1 MPYVIARTDDAASRR
16 SAARRPW
23 WTVIAMKPLQ
33 GTRALVTGASRG
45 IGRAVAEAY
54 AAEGAEVAVTAT
66 DLMHL
71 DSVVRACEAAGTPVH
86 PFALDLADPAAPSR
100 VGAAILARLGG
111 LDVLVNN
118 AGLLG
123 VKGPLADS
131 PPDVFEKVLT
141 VSVVGPLRLLQ
152 AVLPG
157 MSDGGAIINVTSGA
171 AGRAGWGGYA
181 VSRLAIN
188 GMTTML
194 RTELE
199 DRGIRAMAI
208 NPGPARTTMRAEAYP
223 EEDPQTVPAPGSLVG
238 PFVSAARG
246 EDLGPDVVSASQ
258 WVASA

>member
-1 MPYVIARTDDAASRR
+1 MRLS
-16 SAARRPW
+16 
-23 WTVIAMKPLQ
+23 

-54 AAEGAEVAVTAT
+54 AAEGAQVAVTAT

-71 DSVVRACEAAGTPVH
+71 DSVVRVCEAAGTPVH
-86 PFALDLADPAAPSR
+86 PFALDLSDASAPSR

-123 VKGPLADS
+123 VRAPLAES
-131 PPDVFEKVLT
+131 PPDVFERVLA

-157 MSDGGAIINVTSGA
+157 MTDGGAIVNVTSGA
-171 AGRAGWGGYA
+171 AGRPGWGAYG

-188 GMTTML
+188 GMTGML
-194 RTELE
+194 RSELE
-199 DRGIRAMAI
+199 DRRIRVMAV
-208 NPGPARTTMRAEAYP
+208 NPGPARTSMRAEAYP
-223 EEDPQTVPAPGSLVG
+223 DEDPQTVPSPGSLVG
-238 PFVSAARG
+238 PFMAAAEG
-246 EDLGPDVVSASQ
+246 QDLGAEVVEASQ
-258 WVASA
+258 WAGSA

>member
-1 MPYVIARTDDAASRR
+1 MRLS
-16 SAARRPW
+16 
-23 WTVIAMKPLQ
+23 

-54 AAEGAEVAVTAT
+54 AAEGVEVAVTAT

-71 DSVVRACEAAGTPVH
+71 DSVVRVCEAAGTPVH
-86 PFALDLADPAAPSR
+86 PFALDLADSAAPSR
-100 VGAAILARLGG
+100 VGAGVLARLGG

-123 VKGPLADS
+123 VKAPLAES
-131 PPDVFEKVLT
+131 PPDVFERVLD

-157 MSDGGAIINVTSGA
+157 MTDGGAIINVTSGA
-171 AGRAGWGGYA
+171 AGRAGWGAYG

-188 GMTTML
+188 GMTGML

-199 DRGIRAMAI
+199 DRRIRAVAI

-223 EEDPQTVPAPGSLVG
+223 EEDPQTVPAPGSLMG
-238 PFVSAARG
+238 PFLAVAAG
-246 EDLGPDVVSASQ
+246 EDLGPEVVEASQ
-258 WVASA
+258 WVASP